1 MNRRHLAAALALG
14 LVEAREGG
22 AQGMISEVITARFRD
37 PAELADVLA
46 PLVPAP
52 GTVSAF
58 ADKLIVR
65 TTPSNMA
72 ELRSLLATL
81 DTAPANLLIRVRRTL
96 DAEVRR
102 DLAQVEARAS
112 AGDVSADV
120 GRVGAG
126 PGASAS
132 TGGSDVSLG
141 ARVQRSTRARSDQTT
156 QTLRVLEGREAFI
169 RSGESVPVGERQ
181 VTTTGGGTTISRGL
195 RYEEFGSG
203 FFVRP
208 RLSGDVVTLDIR
220 PGSRQLRRDGSAVVQ
235 ETSTAVS
242 GLLGRWIE
250 VAGTHTRTSGS
261 TAGLASSASLTRGRD
276 DALYVKVERVD

>member
-1 MNRRHLAAALALG
+1 M
-14 LVEAREGG
+14 V
-22 AQGMISEVITARFRD
+22 SEVIAARFRD
-37 PAELADVLA
+37 PAELAEVLA

-58 ADKLIVR
+58 ADKLIIK

-72 ELRSLLATL
+72 ELHSLLATL

-102 DLAQVEARAS
+102 DLAEVEARAS
-112 AGDVSADV
+112 AGDISAGV

-132 TGGSDVSLG
+132 IGGRDVSVG
-141 ARVQRSTRARSDQTT
+141 ARVQRSSRVRSDQET

-169 RSGESVPVGERQ
+169 RSGESVPVGEHQ
-181 VTTTGGGTTISRGL
+181 VTTTARGTTISSGV

-220 PGSRQLRRDGSAVVQ
+220 PGTRQLRRDGSAVVQ
-235 ETSTAVS
+235 ETRTTVS

-250 VAGTHTRTSGS
+250 VSGTQSRTSGS
-261 TAGLASSASLTRGRD
+261 SAGLASSGSLARGRD
-276 DALYVKVERVD
+276 DAVYVKVERVN